1 MNLNQKFQ
9 NKLHCIC
16 NEDVVFEII
25 EDIECDWGT
34 HLVIQCPKC
43 EELFSADCEC
53 PAFGNILN
61 YPCELFL
68 YISSLSIHQGMAFAR
83 EWFQSKDG
91 RHVSIRDYSLNAI
104 VKALNI

>member
-1 MNLNQKFQ
+1 MTAIFLSHSKHDSNIIDIGDCKPITP
-9 NKLHCIC
+9 KL
-16 NEDVVFEII
+16 
-25 EDIECDWGT
+25 
-34 HLVIQCPKC
+34 
-43 EELFSADCEC
+43 
-53 PAFGNILN
+53 ILCN

-104 VKALNI
+104 ATIKSSQTSLQDF

>member
-1 MNLNQKFQ
+1 MNLSEKFQ

-34 HLVIQCPKC
+34 HFVIQCPNC

-53 PAFGNILN
+53 PAFGSILN
-61 YPCELFL
+61 LLQHNNSL
-68 YISSLSIHQGMAFAR
+68 YSESEKSQYLANSHP
-83 EWFQSKDG
+83 K
-91 RHVSIRDYSLNAI
+91 
-104 VKALNI
+104 

>member
-1 MNLNQKFQ
+1 MNLSEKFQ

-16 NEDVVFEII
+16 NEDVIFEII
-25 EDIECDWGT
+25 ENIECDWGT

-61 YPCELFL
+61 LLQHNNSL
-68 YISSLSIHQGMAFAR
+68 Y
-83 EWFQSKDG
+83 SK
-91 RHVSIRDYSLNAI
+91 HEKSQYLTNSHP
-104 VKALNI
+104 K